1 MQRKAQ
7 GNQSLVPTTTQL
19 LSKQPKN
26 LPICLQQ
33 TSFPG
38 AEAQLE
44 QHREKETPQGTP
56 VPPLYYTEAENSGFS
71 PVYLQRKG
79 IQSFKSF
86 HINSAR
92 SLGKRPGYR
101 APSRDQS
108 DKEARANSTLV
119 TPLISSPALWG

>member
-19 LSKQPKN
+19 LSKQPRN

-33 TSFPG
+33 TRFPG

-71 PVYLQRKG
+71 AIYLQRKG

-86 HINSAR
+86 HINSVH
-92 SLGKRPGYR
+92 SPGKRPG
-101 APSRDQS
+101 
-108 DKEARANSTLV
+108 
-119 TPLISSPALWG
+119 